1 MTRARFLVA
10 SAVVAL
16 AAVLPCAE
24 AQTIAI
30 TGGRVFP
37 VSGPV
42 IENGT
47 VVIRDGK
54 IVAVGADAAIPTGAQ
69 RVDARGKWV
78 TPGFVHPAAQ
88 IGLREIDAVPET
100 MEGTSTSSDSVAAA
114 FRVWEGFNP
123 GTVLLAPARNEGVTS
138 AVIVPFGGLV
148 AGQAAVVDLSGD
160 DLPGML
166 RRGPIAMVA
175 SFGVPENAGL
185 AARGEVISR
194 MRELI
199 EDVKFYAQNRQ
210 RYERAESRDL
220 TAKRL
225 DLEAMIPVVEGRL
238 PLILFVDKA
247 SDIEAA
253 LRLAQENRIRL
264 IIGSGAEAW
273 QVAEKLAAARVPV
286 ITGGLA
292 NIPFTFSQLG
302 SMQENAAHLRRAGVQ
317 VMLHGGVGEAF
328 NVRNIRQEAGNAVA
342 YGLPW
347 AEALRAVT
355 LAPAEVFGLAGDI
368 GSLQAGRDANV
379 VVWSGD
385 PFEFATR
392 AERVFIKGRD
402 VRGPSRQDLL
412 IERYKTLPPP
422 PE

>member
-1 MTRARFLVA
+1 
-10 SAVVAL
+10 
-16 AAVLPCAE
+16 
-24 AQTIAI
+24 
-30 TGGRVFP
+30 
-37 VSGPV
+37 
-42 IENGT
+42 
-47 VVIRDGK
+47 
-54 IVAVGADAAIPTGAQ
+54 
-69 RVDARGKWV
+69 
-78 TPGFVHPAAQ
+78 
-88 IGLREIDAVPET
+88 
-100 MEGTSTSSDSVAAA
+100 
-114 FRVWEGFNP
+114 
-123 GTVLLAPARNEGVTS
+123 
-138 AVIVPFGGLV
+138 
-148 AGQAAVVDLSGD
+148 
-160 DLPGML
+160 
-166 RRGPIAMVA
+166 
-175 SFGVPENAGL
+175 
-185 AARGEVISR
+185 

-225 DLEAMIPVVEGRL
+225 DLEAMIPVIEGRL

-253 LRLAQENRIRL
+253 LRLAQESRIRL

-292 NIPFTFSQLG
+292 NIPFTFAQLG

-355 LAPAEVFGLAGDI
+355 LAPAEVFGVAAEI
-368 GSLQAGRDANV
+368 GSLQPGRDANV

-422 PE
+422 E

>member
-1 MTRARFLVA
+1 
-10 SAVVAL
+10 
-16 AAVLPCAE
+16 
-24 AQTIAI
+24 
-30 TGGRVFP
+30 
-37 VSGPV
+37 
-42 IENGT
+42 
-47 VVIRDGK
+47 
-54 IVAVGADAAIPTGAQ
+54 
-69 RVDARGKWV
+69 
-78 TPGFVHPAAQ
+78 VHPAAQ

-100 MEGTSTSSDSVAAA
+100 MEGTATSSDSVAAA

-148 AGQAAVVDLSGD
+148 AGQAGVVDLSGD
-160 DLPGML
+160 DLPGLL

-225 DLEAMIPVVEGRL
+225 DLEAMIPVIEGRL

-253 LRLAQENRIRL
+253 LRLAQENRIWL

-292 NIPFTFSQLG
+292 NIPFTFAQLG

-355 LAPAEVFGLAGDI
+355 LAPAEVFGVAAEI
-368 GSLQAGRDANV
+368 GSLQPGRDANV

-422 PE
+422 E